1 MKKFLITILMT
12 MIFSMYA
19 EIYTVIKVS
28 GRAQTTNGAI
38 STGQELDGEQLVT
51 IKGFNDYIKLDNN
64 LYIYGPIINKK
75 VKDAVEKPRLKKGK
89 VVRASEIAPDVEST
103 RPGVATAASRAS
115 DAKEDFEWDE

>member
-1 MKKFLITILMT
+1 MKKFLIAILMT
-12 MIFSMYA
+12 MIFSVYA
-19 EIYTVIKVS
+19 ETYTVIKVS

-75 VKDAVEKPRLKKGK
+75 VKDTVEKPRLKKGK
-89 VVRASEIAPDVEST
+89 VVRASEIAPDVENT

-115 DAKEDFEWDE
+115 EAKEDFEWDE

>member
-1 MKKFLITILMT
+1 MT
-12 MIFSMYA
+12 MIFSVYA
-19 EIYTVIKVS
+19 ETYTVIKVS

-75 VKDAVEKPRLKKGK
+75 VKDAVEKPRLKKDK
-89 VVRASEIAPDVEST
+89 VSSVKVIASRIEHS
-103 RPGVATAASRAS
+103 RPGIITAASRAF
-115 DAKEDFEWDE
+115 DAKKDFDWDE